1 MRHLPKT
8 LIQLQKQYLDYCTV
22 LYMSGYFTFKTW
34 RSDLEVVQPFCT
46 FALGQKFA
54 MSGSSSL
61 NCKDSSRTFL
71 LSGTFSTSLGSSG
84 FSNSSIVQPRM
95 CMSVRS
101 LYLQRLKL
109 CLKLQMLCLYH
120 TSQIYSVKLCGMDM
134 TYIDILSTSISL
146 LNPMPACLLH
156 GYADSKPVR
165 SKEQLPIHREKFD
178 CRSSL
183 PSPPKMALFY
193 VPMLREIS
201 SLGFL
206 WISFGFLHNFNGNF
220 MNFSDH

>member
-1 MRHLPKT
+1 
-8 LIQLQKQYLDYCTV
+8 
-22 LYMSGYFTFKTW
+22 
-34 RSDLEVVQPFCT
+34 
-46 FALGQKFA
+46 
-54 MSGSSSL
+54 
-61 NCKDSSRTFL
+61 L

-95 CMSVRS
+95 YMSVRS

-206 WISFGFLHNFNGNF
+206 WISFGFLHNFNGI
-220 MNFSDH
+220 S

>member
-1 MRHLPKT
+1 MTKKDHKKKNLGSLLTYYWCAIDIFIDIFRIAFATLRIEEINKMRHLPKT

-22 LYMSGYFTFKTW
+22 LYMSGYFTFQTW

-54 MSGSSSL
+54 MSGSFSL
-61 NCKDSSRTFL
+61 NCKDISRTFL

-95 CMSVRS
+95 YMPVRS

-120 TSQIYSVKLCGMDM
+120 TSQIYSASKMYKALWYGHDIHWH
-134 TYIDILSTSISL
+134 TIYILSTSIS
-146 LNPMPACLLH
+146 
-156 GYADSKPVR
+156 
-165 SKEQLPIHREKFD
+165 PI
-178 CRSSL
+178 
-183 PSPPKMALFY
+183 
-193 VPMLREIS
+193 
-201 SLGFL
+201 
-206 WISFGFLHNFNGNF
+206 
-220 MNFSDH
+220 